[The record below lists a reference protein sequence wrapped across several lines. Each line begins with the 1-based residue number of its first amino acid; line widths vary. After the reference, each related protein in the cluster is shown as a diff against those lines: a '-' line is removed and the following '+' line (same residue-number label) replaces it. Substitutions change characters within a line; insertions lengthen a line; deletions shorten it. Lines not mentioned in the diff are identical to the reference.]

1 MSYWQDR
8 QLERFERSEKLMED
22 YYRELEQAFE
32 QAQKEVSGVIYRFYE
47 RYAKDNKISLADAK
61 RALGPSELRKFK
73 GSLKEFEQLARE
85 SIGTYNL
92 ELENLSTKSRIT
104 RYEALQAE
112 IKATLNKLYDR
123 DFEQGAGKA
132 MQSVYTDAYSRL
144 NFDLDRYT
152 GLHHNFA
159 GVNTGT
165 VETLLKYPF
174 NGLDFS
180 ERIWRQNADLEY
192 KIKQAL
198 TTAFVQGKNPFELS
212 KEFAKT
218 FDVKRREAY
227 RLLNTEA
234 AFVQGQATVDGYKE
248 MGVDKYEI
256 CATLDSHTSQICRDQ
271 DGKVYEVAK
280 MTVGVNYP
288 PYHPNCR
295 TTTVPVIGESNRTN
309 DTRVARDPKTGKV
322 VKVPANMTYREW
334 KAALVEKHGETELDT
349 LERMKR
355 NESKDFAQ
363 YQKYRTILKEDSPNS
378 FANFQELKYNKPED
392 WERIKGYAAYR
403 EKHSEALIQHYDI
416 YHELRAKGFKP
427 GVVLPPQKMSSYIL
441 ADHGSRDPY
450 HIMKRMVERNITDD
464 EVHSFVNDA
473 LVMVNQWKETRKV
486 FYSVNGVTVIT
497 KAADDWIAKT
507 VWSKADFD
515 EQTQTIL
522 EVIMKHVK
530 GKS

>member
-61 RALGPSELRKFK
+61 RALSPRELRKFK

-92 ELENLSTKSRIT
+92 ELENLSIKSRIT

-112 IKATLNKLYDR
+112 IKATLNQLYDR

-152 GLHHNFA
+152 GLHHHFA
-159 GVNTGT
+159 RVNTGV

-192 KIKQAL
+192 KLKQAL

-212 KEFAKT
+212 KEIAKT

-234 AFVQGQATVDGYKE
+234 AFVQGQATADGYKE

-256 CATLDSHTSQICRDQ
+256 CATLDSHTSQTCREQ

-280 MTVGVNYP
+280 MMVGVNYP

-334 KAALVEKHGETELDT
+334 KKSFSPTTAKVVDNSLESGIIKSSDIEIGRSLGAAAFRDNVKLPDGTYGRLTEGSIISKVVVFAGKGT
-349 LERMKR
+349 QKPVTVAVHLEREYGVPQLEWKKVR
-355 NESKDFAQ
+355 GD
-363 YQKYRTILKEDSPNS
+363 
-378 FANFQELKYNKPED
+378 
-392 WERIKGYAAYR
+392 GYV
-403 EKHSEALIQHYDI
+403 D
-416 YHELRAKGFKP
+416 
-427 GVVLPPQKMSSYIL
+427 
-441 ADHGSRDPY
+441 
-450 HIMKRMVERNITDD
+450 
-464 EVHSFVNDA
+464 VNDVSRHA
-473 LVMVNQWKETRKV
+473 ELHWFESDEAGRVKMKV
-486 FYSVNGVTVIT
+486 KRF
-497 KAADDWIAKT
+497 
-507 VWSKADFD
+507 F
-515 EQTQTIL
+515 E
-522 EVIMKHVK
+522 
-530 GKS
+530 

>member
-8 QLERFERSEKLMED
+8 QLERFQQSETLMED

-32 QAQKEVSGVIYRFYE
+32 QAQKEVSGIVYRFYE
-47 RYAKDNKISLADAK
+47 RYAKDNKISLAEAK
-61 RALGPSELRKFK
+61 RALSPRELRKFK

-85 SIGTYNL
+85 SVGTYNL

-132 MQSVYTDAYSRL
+132 MQNVYVDAYSRL
-144 NFDLDRYT
+144 NFDFDRYT

-159 GVNTGT
+159 RVNTEL
-165 VETLLKYPF
+165 VEMLLKYPF

-180 ERIWRQNADLEY
+180 ERIWRQSTDLEY
-192 KIKQAL
+192 KLKQAL

-234 AFVQGQATVDGYKE
+234 AFVQGQATADGYKE

-256 CATLDSHTSQICRDQ
+256 CATLDSHTSQTCRDQ

-280 MTVGVNYP
+280 MMVGVNYP

-309 DTRVARDPKTGKV
+309 DTRVAHDPKTGKV
-322 VKVPANMTYREW
+322 VKVPANMTYKEW
-334 KAALVEKHGETELDT
+334 KKSFSPATVKAIDKSLESSIIKSSDIEIGRSLGAAAFRDRVWVEGKGYYYLAEGSSIT
-349 LERMKR
+349 KVVV
-355 NESKDFAQ
+355 FAGKGTKTPLRVAGGLS
-363 YQKYRTILKEDSPNS
+363 QKFGGKT
-378 FANFQELKYNKPED
+378 ED
-392 WERIKGYAAYR
+392 W
-403 EKHSEALIQHYDI
+403 QHTRG
-416 YHELRAKGFKP
+416 E
-427 GVVLPPQKMSSYIL
+427 GVVVFEGENRRAELHWFENADVGRVKMKV
-441 ADHGSRDPY
+441 
-450 HIMKRMVERNITDD
+450 KR
-464 EVHSFVNDA
+464 
-473 LVMVNQWKETRKV
+473 W
-486 FYSVNGVTVIT
+486 
-497 KAADDWIAKT
+497 
-507 VWSKADFD
+507 FD
-515 EQTQTIL
+515 E
-522 EVIMKHVK
+522 
-530 GKS
+530 G